1 MKKPSGIVE
10 QVWDFRVLRHK
21 AYEAHKAYDKARDKH
36 ERAIDKWHDIPRLDQ
51 DQEDDEEYKN
61 NEIYE
66 TVKDTKRNMDQA
78 CEIMAEAYCDYIN
91 HKRTMRER
99 K

>member
-21 AYEAHKAYDKARDKH
+21 AYEAHKAYDKARDEYEKAMQKC
-36 ERAIDKWHDIPRLDQ
+36 RDVPILD
-51 DQEDDEEYKN
+51 EDEELDSDKAYKYK
-61 NEIYE
+61 IMQE
-66 TVKDTKRNMDQA
+66 TMRTMNAAHSV
-78 CEIMAEAYCDYIN
+78 MAEAYCDYVN
-91 HKRTMRER
+91 HNRKMRER